1 MGKFILLFEI
11 IIFMFSI
18 KEIGNYVI
26 VIRIKIFHESNETQ
40 IKIKLSKK
48 SAIIISF
55 GNQGINIKFSV

>member
-1 MGKFILLFEI
+1 
-11 IIFMFSI
+11 MFSI